1 MSNSRNTDF
10 PASSLK
16 SKRLN
21 RRELVQ
27 AGAVGLSACVLAN
40 APGGRVAAAQGTAV
54 AQGTGYGG
62 ENVTLAY
69 GMWDAAQLPGVK
81 QQISAFNELFPNIT
95 VDPQVVPFNDYW
107 PKLQTGVGGG
117 AANDVFWMNVPHL
130 PVFASQGALLPI
142 TPILGAGGADPSA
155 YPKALVA
162 SYTYG
167 GKNYGIPRDFDTI
180 ALFYNTDLFDKAGVK
195 YPTADWT
202 WDDMRQA
209 AEKLTNKGGPWGF
222 ASILGGQQNYY
233 NFIWQNQG
241 EMLNKDMTH
250 SLINEPPARE
260 AIDFLTGFFRDG
272 LTPSVAI
279 MQANVPDDTL
289 FPAGQIA
296 MITGG
301 SWHVGTYSKA
311 NPAIRVAPLPKG
323 KKRACMVHGLANVIW
338 AKTPNPGAALEWV
351 KFLASEKAER
361 ILGQSATVIPAMT
374 GLQEEW
380 VASVPDMDL
389 KIFLDALDYSI
400 SLPAPLSGPEWEDA
414 IEKVL
419 IEGWGGNIPP
429 EQIADQAAKAADAAL
444 TKK

>member
-1 MSNSRNTDF
+1 MSNDRRTLPRLSDLTSTRLSR
-10 PASSLK
+10 
-16 SKRLN
+16 RG
-21 RRELVQ
+21 LVQ
-27 AGAVGLSACVLAN
+27 AGAAGLSASVLAGI
-40 APGGRVAAAQGTAV
+40 AGGRQVAAQAATS
-54 AQGTGYGG
+54 YGG
-62 ENVTLAY
+62 EKVTLAY

-81 QQISAFNELFPNIT
+81 QQISAFNEQFPNIK
-95 VDPQVVPFNDYW
+95 VEPQVVPYDDYW
-107 PKLQTGVGGG
+107 PKLQTSIGGG
-117 AANDVFWMNVPHL
+117 AANDVFWMNVSYF
-130 PVFASQGALLPI
+130 PVFAAQGSLLPI
-142 TPILGAGGADPSA
+142 DPIVGKDGADPSV

-162 SYTYG
+162 SYTHG
-167 GKNYGIPRDFDTI
+167 GKSYGLPRDFDTI

-202 WDDMRQA
+202 WGDLRKA
-209 AEKLTNKGGPWGF
+209 AEQLTTKGGPWGF
-222 ASILGGQQNYY
+222 ASILSGQQNYY
-233 NFIWQNQG
+233 DFIWQNQG
-241 EMLNKDMTH
+241 KMLNTDLTQ

-260 AIDFLTGFFRDG
+260 AIDFLTKFFQDG

-279 MQANVPDDTL
+279 MQANVPEDTL

-296 MITGG
+296 MMPGG

-311 NPAIRVAPLPKG
+311 NPAIKVAPLPQG
-323 KKRACMVHGLANVIW
+323 KKRACMIHGLANVIW
-338 AKTPNPGAALEWV
+338 AKTQNPGAALEWV

-374 GLQEEW
+374 GLQEDW

-389 KIFLDALDYSI
+389 KIFLDAIDYSI
-400 SLPAPLSGPEWEDA
+400 SLPAPPSGPEWEDA

-444 TKK
+444 AKK

>member
-1 MSNSRNTDF
+1 MSNSQRTLSH
-10 PASSLK
+10 SSDLTR
-16 SKRLN
+16 KRLS
-21 RRELVQ
+21 RRGLVQ

-40 APGGRVAAAQGTAV
+40 TPGGRVAAAQGTAV
-54 AQGTGYGG
+54 AQETGYGG

-69 GMWDAAQLPGVK
+69 GLWDAAQLPGVK
-81 QQISAFNELFPNIT
+81 QQISAFNEQFPNIK
-95 VDPQVVPFNDYW
+95 VEPQVVPYNDYW
-107 PKLQTGVGGG
+107 PKLQTGIGGG
-117 AANDVFWMNVPHL
+117 AANAVFWMNVSNL
-130 PVFASQGALLPI
+130 PVFASQGSLLPI
-142 TPILGAGGADPSA
+142 DPIVGKGGADPSV

-162 SYTYG
+162 SYTFG
-167 GKNYGIPRDFDTI
+167 GKSYGLPRDFDTI

-202 WDDMRQA
+202 WDDLRKA
-209 AEKLTNKGGPWGF
+209 AEQLTKKGGPWGF
-222 ASILGGQQNYY
+222 ASILSGQQNYY
-233 NFIWQNQG
+233 DFIWQNQG
-241 EMLNKDMTH
+241 KMLNKDLTQ
-250 SLINEPPARE
+250 SLVNEPPARE
-260 AIDFLTGFFRDG
+260 ALDFLTRFFQDG

-279 MQANVPDDTL
+279 MQANVPEDTL

-296 MITGG
+296 MMPGG

-311 NPAIRVAPLPKG
+311 NPAIKVAPLPQG
-323 KKRACMVHGLANVIW
+323 KKRACMIHGLANVIW
-338 AKTPNPGAALEWV
+338 AKTPNQGAALEWV

-380 VASVPDMDL
+380 IASVPNMDL

-400 SLPAPLSGPEWEDA
+400 SLPAPPSGPEWEDA

-429 EQIADQAAKAADAAL
+429 EQIADQAAKAANAAL
-444 TKK
+444 AKR